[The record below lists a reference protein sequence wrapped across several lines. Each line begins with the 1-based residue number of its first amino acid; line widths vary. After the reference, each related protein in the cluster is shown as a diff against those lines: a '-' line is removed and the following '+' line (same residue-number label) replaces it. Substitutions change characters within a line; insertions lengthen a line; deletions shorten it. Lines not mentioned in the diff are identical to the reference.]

1 MVAFTG
7 HRPEKLPWGQ
17 DESDPRCIALKQRI
31 CDEICREAEA
41 GERDFACGMARGCDL
56 YFAEAVLQA
65 KRCFPH
71 LRLYAYLP
79 CQSQPD
85 RWPSREQ
92 SRYRGILA
100 ECDGV
105 ILIQEDYTPDCM
117 LRRNRSMVDDSAAL
131 MSVWDGTRGGTGA
144 AVGYARRQ
152 GKRLIPLW
160 L

>member
-31 CDEICREAEA
+31 CDEICREAET

-56 YFAEAVLQA
+56 YFAEAVLQM

-117 LRRNRSMVDDSAAL
+117 LRRNRSMQSGV
-131 MSVWDGTRGGTGA
+131 
-144 AVGYARRQ
+144 
-152 GKRLIPLW
+152 
-160 L
+160 